1 MSKVTAKSKTG
12 DVYCAMKVKPHNRYI
27 LFFVLERELI
37 LQQNDPTYDPFDMR
51 APDSVVTGYEGI
63 EMPNELPKRYRALV
77 LPPGWYLPSR
87 IKRRSHKESHGL
99 RSFADL
105 SRRVA
110 QNYKTIDKETF
121 NFIDAVA
128 KSLLK
133 RRREIKARGEMK
145 SLPPKTIIVP
155 SFPNVDTASSTAV
168 TMPNRL
174 EHSKTIT
181 QELVHASTPLGLE
194 KKTTPPVKSV
204 CRVSNAKCGLETN
217 YDVSIMVESRP
228 VGKMQVDPENFK
240 TIMLPADRPRTFIM
254 TCVPCC
260 EDSETSVGSPSSA
273 SSVCSRSSLPS
284 PVSLEDLST
293 SDDISDHDIV
303 RMWMSA

>member
-12 DVYCAMKVKPHNRYI
+12 DVYCAMKVKPYSRYI

-181 QELVHASTPLGLE
+181 QEPVHASTPLGLE

-228 VGKMQVDPENFK
+228 VGKMRVDPENFK
-240 TIMLPADRPRTFIM
+240 TTTDRPRTFIM
-254 TCVPCC
+254 TCVPCR
-260 EDSETSVGSPSSA
+260 EDSQNKYRATLVRNFSMLEVLFVVVTGVLGGSIHFRRYQ
-273 SSVCSRSSLPS
+273 RS
-284 PVSLEDLST
+284 
-293 SDDISDHDIV
+293 
-303 RMWMSA
+303 